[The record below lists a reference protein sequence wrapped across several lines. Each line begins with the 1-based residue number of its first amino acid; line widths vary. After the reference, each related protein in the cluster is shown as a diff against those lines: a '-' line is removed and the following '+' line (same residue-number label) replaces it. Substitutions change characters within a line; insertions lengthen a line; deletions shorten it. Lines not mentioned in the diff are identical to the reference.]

1 MWHVCNRTPPLR
13 RYTSGLA
20 TAVVL
25 SIDAPS
31 PVTGTGSKM
40 LLDGQDVALIRATVV
55 DAAGHTVHNAAN
67 NITFEIVSGPGRIV
81 GE

>member
-1 MWHVCNRTPPLR
+1 
-13 RYTSGLA
+13 
-20 TAVVL
+20 
-25 SIDAPS
+25 
-31 PVTGTGSKM
+31 M

-55 DAAGHTVHNAAN
+55 DAAGHTVHNAAH